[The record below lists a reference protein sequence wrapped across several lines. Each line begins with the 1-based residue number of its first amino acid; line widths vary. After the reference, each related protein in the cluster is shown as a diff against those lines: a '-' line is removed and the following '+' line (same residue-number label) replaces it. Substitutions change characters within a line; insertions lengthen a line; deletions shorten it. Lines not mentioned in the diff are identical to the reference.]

1 MFALA
6 ASAIVFVCTIGAAL
20 FGMFLRTRL
29 PPHHLSEQSWELVKV
44 VLTVLG
50 TLTALVLGLLIASAK
65 GSLENKINELVR
77 MSAWIVQLDRTLAEY
92 GPETREA
99 REMLKQ
105 DVATRIRE
113 LWGRRAGLTA
123 SQVRETLSLGH
134 GSQILQRQLL
144 NLTPQNEAQSWFKRT
159 ALDISNNIA
168 ELRWRALFATGRS
181 IQLPFLVILTLWLA
195 AIFASFGIFAPRN
208 GNVIATMTIC
218 ALSAASAI
226 FLIIEMDQPFGGFV
240 RVPIGPLETAL
251 QELGHDDVPA
261 PGAAPASVPKSQ
273 PPHR

>member
-1 MFALA
+1 
-6 ASAIVFVCTIGAAL
+6 
-20 FGMFLRTRL
+20 
-29 PPHHLSEQSWELVKV
+29 
-44 VLTVLG
+44 
-50 TLTALVLGLLIASAK
+50 LIASAK

-113 LWGRRAGLTA
+113 LWGNREGLTA
-123 SQVRETLSLGH
+123 SQVRETLSRGH

-144 NLTPQNEAQSWFKRT
+144 NLTPQNEVQSWFKKT

-208 GNVIATMTIC
+208 GNVIATMAIC

-251 QELGHDDVPA
+251 QELGHDDVSA
-261 PGAAPASVPKSQ
+261 PGAAPASSVLQAQ